1 MHGGGAIKFLG
12 GVGGGKRGRVHL
24 LGSGGGVLA
33 ISVNPDLVSHDLVLC
48 QPSLAS
54 ASIIQQQQQQHY
66 HSALPPITSVPN
78 YFHFLYYNLGYTIKY
93 EKKKIHNPNKQSV
106 YHLNVKKDMKHAM
119 CGNRGTCLS
128 CHVPAS

>member
-1 MHGGGAIKFLG
+1 MEVGLLNSWG

-54 ASIIQQQQQQHY
+54 ASIIQQQHY

-93 EKKKIHNPNKQSV
+93 EKKKNP
-106 YHLNVKKDMKHAM
+106 
-119 CGNRGTCLS
+119 
-128 CHVPAS
+128 